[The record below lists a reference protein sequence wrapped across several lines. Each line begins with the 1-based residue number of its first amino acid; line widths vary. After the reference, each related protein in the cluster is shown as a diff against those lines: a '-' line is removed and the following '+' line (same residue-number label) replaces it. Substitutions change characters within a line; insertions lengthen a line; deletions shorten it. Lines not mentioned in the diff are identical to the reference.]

1 MRRVLCSLL
10 LAAPLAAQTINPNQ
24 IRPATSN
31 NQVLT
36 TVTAGVAP
44 SWQSAGG
51 PDHSWPVLSWNG
63 TQTSNSQVFASIITP
78 PAVLTVPGSCSGST
92 GSLYPPT
99 FGGSLTPAT
108 GSTAITLYDAT
119 ASASVCIF
127 TFAASA
133 TTATVTAGAESSIPA
148 SHVLYIYGP
157 ATPDATFGNFQITF
171 ATTTPGGSGG
181 GGGFTAGGDLSGTGT
196 SQQVIGI
203 LGSAL
208 PTLATGYPYYNGSAW
223 VFNSGTAPGVTSVG
237 LTMPADF
244 SVAGSPVTGS
254 GGFTVTRT
262 TQSANLVQAG
272 PASGAAAAPS
282 YRALVP
288 LDLPVGTN
296 AALGALKCDGIT
308 TNCPAGVIV
317 ASGTGIPYPSGT
329 GIANV
334 TSGTSWGTTYNAGNL
349 VPTTFL
355 PKGSSSAF
363 GTMQCDNTT
372 ITCPGGVLTAVTGP
386 VSNVTLNVSG
396 GTQGANSCS
405 GTTNITMT
413 GLTTSM
419 LVSAGYTSNPS
430 SLVGWGS
437 TGGMSLKIWPSA
449 SNTATWALCNP
460 NTFSIT
466 YSAISLTIG
475 AR

>member
-36 TVTAGVAP
+36 TVTANTAP
-44 SWQSAGG
+44 TWQAAGG

-63 TQTSNSQVFASIITP
+63 LQTSNSQVFASIITP
-78 PAVLTVPGSCSGST
+78 PAVLTVPATCTGST
-92 GSLYPPT
+92 GHTYPST
-99 FGGSLTPAT
+99 FGGSLPVAT
-108 GSTAITLYDAT
+108 GSTAITLYDST
-119 ASASVCIF
+119 ASASVCIY
-127 TFAASA
+127 TWGASA
-133 TTATVTAGAESSIPA
+133 STATVTAGSESTIPA
-148 SHVLYIYGP
+148 GHVLIVYGP
-157 ATPDATFGNFQITF
+157 ATPDATLQNFQITF
-171 ATTTPGGSGG
+171 ATTTPGGSTSGS
-181 GGGFTAGGDLSGTGT
+181 FTAGGDLSGTST

-223 VFNSGTAPGVTSVG
+223 VFNSGTVPGVTSVG

-296 AALGALKCDGIT
+296 AALGALKCDGTT
-308 TNCPAGVIV
+308 TNCTAGVIV

-349 VPTTFL
+349 IPTSFL

-363 GTMQCDNTT
+363 GTMECDNTT
-372 ITCPGGVLTAVTGP
+372 ITCPGGVLTATTGP
-386 VSNVTLNVSG
+386 VSNVTLNVSAA
-396 GTQGANSCS
+396 TQGANSCS

-419 LVSAGYTSNPS
+419 VVSAGYTSNPS

-437 TGGMSLKIWPSA
+437 TGGLAFKIWPSA
-449 SNTATWALCNP
+449 SNTATWAICNP
-460 NTFSIT
+460 NTFSIS
-466 YSAISLTIG
+466 YSAITLTIG